1 MIMNQI
7 TLTSGEIM
15 DLISLLED
23 ASIVSEDNGE
33 PMLATYY
40 YRMEQQFQ
48 DLLES
53 VQTRQSE
60 NRVAHLILA
69 A

>member
-1 MIMNQI
+1 MNQI

-23 ASIVSEDNGE
+23 ASMACDDNEE

-40 YRMEQQFQ
+40 YNMEQQFR

>member
-1 MIMNQI
+1 MNQI
-7 TLTSGEIM
+7 SLTSGELI
-15 DLISLLED
+15 DLISLLEE
-23 ASIVSEDNGE
+23 ASIQADENQD
-33 PMLATYY
+33 PLLATYY

-48 DLLES
+48 SILES

-60 NRVAHLILA
+60 QRVAHLILA